1 MATDAFELIQQLG
14 CAPVIV
20 VGHSMGA
27 RIGVYLTA
35 FYLQVV
41 KAFALLDC
49 GAAGPA
55 QRSETPP
62 EQIPAND
69 ELTRYRHMPVPW

>member
-1 MATDAFELIQQLG
+1 
-14 CAPVIV
+14 
-20 VGHSMGA
+20 MGA

-69 ELTRYRHMPVPW
+69 ELTRDRHMPVPW